1 VSGLPSTAP
10 IVQEARRV
18 AADAHQ
24 GQRRKANEMPYLD
37 HVSAVAEILAER
49 GLDDEVVAAALLH
62 DVVEHSEVTVAEVRA
77 RFGDRVGDLVE
88 AMTDRG
94 EIEDWEQRKDEHRE
108 RIRAAGRD
116 AAAIYGADKL
126 VGTREARDG
135 YAVLEEAV
143 ESRLGTTLDL
153 RDRTWRRDV
162 EMLRTFS
169 PPIALADELEL
180 ELEYLRGD
188 RVASSPSGT

>member
-1 VSGLPSTAP
+1 MSGPPSTAP
-10 IVQEARRV
+10 VVQEARRV
-18 AADAHQ
+18 AADAHR

-37 HVSAVAEILAER
+37 HVGAVAEILADR

-62 DVVEHSEVTVAEVRA
+62 DVVEHSEVSVGDVRT
-77 RFGDRVGDLVE
+77 RFGDRIGDLVE
-88 AMTDRG
+88 AMTDRE

-135 YAVLEEAV
+135 YAQLEEAI
-143 ESRLGTTLDL
+143 ESRLGTSLDL
-153 RDRTWRRDV
+153 RERTWRRDV

-169 PPIALADELEL
+169 PPITLADELEL

-188 RVASSPSGT
+188 RSSSPSRT

>member
-1 VSGLPSTAP
+1 VSGLPSTAL

-37 HVSAVAEILAER
+37 HVNAVAEILAER

-62 DVVEHSEVTVAEVRA
+62 DVVEHSE
-77 RFGDRVGDLVE
+77 
-88 AMTDRG
+88 MTDRG

-135 YAVLEEAV
+135 YAELEEAV
-143 ESRLGTTLDL
+143 ESRLGTSLDL
-153 RDRTWRRDV
+153 RERTWRRDV

-169 PPIALADELEL
+169 PPVALADELEL